1 MRHNVKGRKLGRTT
15 SHRKALLRNLAR
27 SLFIHG
33 RITTTEAKA
42 KEARRIVEKLITLGK
57 KGELTSR
64 RRALEILPDKDVVK
78 LVWGMAET
86 YRDRPGGC
94 TRVIKLGPRKG
105 DCAPMA
111 VLELV

>member
-105 DCAPMA
+105 DGAPMA

>member
-1 MRHNVKGRKLGRTT
+1 
-15 SHRKALLRNLAR
+15 LAR